1 MNKVVEKW
9 DEILQIVKTEHDLS
23 DVSFNTWLKP
33 LTVYEVVDNV
43 VTIIVPSE
51 QVGLNYISKKYKLPL
66 QVTISEVTGME
77 NCDINFI
84 LPEDVPKK
92 EEVSPKAQS
101 QDARCE
107 EAHLNPKYTFDTF
120 VVGSNNKF
128 AQAAALAVAE
138 SPGDT
143 YNPLFIY
150 GGAGLGKTHLMHSI
164 AHFIIDHDE
173 NSKVL
178 YVTSEEFTNE
188 LIETIRNGNNSAMTK
203 FREKYRNIDVLL
215 VDDIQFIIGKE
226 STQEEFFH
234 TFNSLHSAKKQII
247 ISSDKPPKDM
257 EILEERFR
265 SRFEWGLI
273 ADITLPD
280 YETRMAILHKK
291 EEMDGYD
298 INEEVIKYIA
308 NNIKS
313 NIRELEGA
321 INKVMAFAK
330 LEKKEVTLELA
341 EQALKD
347 IISPDEKKVITPD
360 YIISMVAEHFDV
372 TVDDLCGNKRNSKI
386 VTPRQIAMYLC
397 REIIS
402 TPLKS
407 IGKCLGNRDHTT
419 IMHGIDKIE
428 KEINNDENLKNT
440 IETLKKK
447 INPQADKIVS
457 ICRALDM
464 SLVDLLCDEE
474 TVEPAAQ
481 IDCLT
486 NENYMIE
493 LFRQSDAESKR
504 RIISYIELLEVCK
517 QINNACQSRKRQRN
531 VSIIQDIDGNNI
543 VVINDIRF
551 KGKRSINWREVRAY
565 LKEYVGD
572 FYMVASTGD
581 VIYIGAD
588 LPNEYSGSK
597 YTHSIKGTNAK
608 AKANATQGIPEM
620 IEIAVALS

>member
-1 MNKVVEKW
+1 MVEKVARSISCLALMEEIMNIIYEKW
-9 DEILQIVKTEHDLS
+9 DEILETVKTEHELS
-23 DVSFNTWLKP
+23 DVSFKTWLKP
-33 LTVYEVVDNV
+33 LTIHSIDDQV
-43 VTIIVPSE
+43 VTILVPSQ
-51 QVGLNYISKKYKLPL
+51 QVGLNYISKKYALPL
-66 QVTISEVTGME
+66 KVAISELTGSDY
-77 NCDINFI
+77 DIKFV
-84 LPEDVPKK
+84 LPEDIQNVEKEVP
-92 EEVSPKAQS
+92 VSTNYNTSMEMAN
-101 QDARCE
+101 
-107 EAHLNPKYTFDTF
+107 LNPKYTFDTF

-128 AQAAALAVAE
+128 AHAASLAVAE
-138 SPGDT
+138 SPGEI
-143 YNPLFIY
+143 YNPLFLY
-150 GGAGLGKTHLMHSI
+150 GGVGLGKTHLMHSV
-164 AHFIIDHDE
+164 AHFILERNPSTKI
-173 NSKVL
+173 L
-178 YVTSEEFTNE
+178 YTTSEEFTNE
-188 LIETIRNGNNSAMTK
+188 LIEAIRNGNNTAMTK

-215 VDDIQFIIGKE
+215 IDDIQFIIGKE

-447 INPQADKIVS
+447 INPQ
-457 ICRALDM
+457 
-464 SLVDLLCDEE
+464 
-474 TVEPAAQ
+474 
-481 IDCLT
+481 
-486 NENYMIE
+486 
-493 LFRQSDAESKR
+493 
-504 RIISYIELLEVCK
+504 
-517 QINNACQSRKRQRN
+517 
-531 VSIIQDIDGNNI
+531 G
-543 VVINDIRF
+543 
-551 KGKRSINWREVRAY
+551 
-565 LKEYVGD
+565 
-572 FYMVASTGD
+572 
-581 VIYIGAD
+581 
-588 LPNEYSGSK
+588 
-597 YTHSIKGTNAK
+597 
-608 AKANATQGIPEM
+608 
-620 IEIAVALS
+620 